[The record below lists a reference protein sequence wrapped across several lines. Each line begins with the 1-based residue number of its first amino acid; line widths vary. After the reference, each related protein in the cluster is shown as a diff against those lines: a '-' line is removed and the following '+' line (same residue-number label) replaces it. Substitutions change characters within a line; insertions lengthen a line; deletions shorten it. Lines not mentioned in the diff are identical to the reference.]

1 MEASLENL
9 SAQINAN
16 TEVQKKASEDKKEE
30 SKGEVKGEGEIKLP
44 EIKFSPMDIN
54 INVQGSIDQIP
65 TEASTKTVQAIKDVV
80 NQILPG
86 EISKRL
92 GALKA

>member
-1 MEASLENL
+1 MVISLVESDLITFYEIYECFDRVEIFNSNWENQV
-9 SAQINAN
+9 SN
-16 TEVQKKASEDKKEE
+16 
-30 SKGEVKGEGEIKLP
+30 KL
-44 EIKFSPMDIN
+44 IDIN

-65 TEASTKTVQAIKDVV
+65 SETSAKTVQAIKDVV